1 MEVLREF
8 KKQMIL
14 FFDELIDQFPEEGD
28 LVVARLFI
36 SNQIPIVDIMNDFN
50 LRINT
55 DNQRLRKM
63 IAERRDDFFLENT
76 LFQSHASNLNHF
88 KKIWRSD
95 RLDTDDKIIIW
106 QWVDTFIFLGDKYA
120 KALNSSTN

>member
-14 FFDELIDQFPEEGD
+14 FFDELIDQFPDEGD

-36 SNQIPIVDIMNDFN
+36 SNQVPIVDVMNDFN
-50 LRINT
+50 LRINK
-55 DNQRLRKM
+55 DDKRLRKM
-63 IAERRDDFFLENT
+63 IAGRRDDFFLKNT
-76 LFQSHASNLNHF
+76 LFKSHASNQNHF
-88 KKIWRSD
+88 KKIWCSGV
-95 RLDTDDKIIIW
+95 LDEDDKTVIW

-120 KALNSSTN
+120 IALNSSN